1 METMMNPTM
10 RIANAP
16 CSWGALEFEGLA
28 GEPIGY
34 RQMLD
39 ELRETGYTGTELG
52 DWGFMPSEPAAL
64 RAELAG
70 RGLAMVGAF
79 VPVALKHAEAHADGA
94 ATAVKTARLLAAV
107 AERGGTPPVIVLA
120 DENGADPTRTR
131 NAGRVTPDLGL
142 SAGEWRVFAQGAEQV
157 ARSVRE
163 ESGLATVFHHHCA
176 GYVETPDEIA
186 RLLELT
192 DPGLLGLVFDTG
204 HYLFGAG
211 GAADQ
216 NVQAGLDRFGER
228 IWHMHFKDCHPGIA
242 AQSRAEGWDYFEAVR
257 RGVFCELG
265 QGAADFATATA
276 WLRARDYGGWIVV
289 EQDVLPGM
297 GAPKASAARNRAYLR
312 TIGL

>member
-1 METMMNPTM
+1 MEIKMESPI

-16 CSWGALEFEGLA
+16 CSWGALEFAGMA

-52 DWGFMPSEPAAL
+52 DWGFMPAEPAAL
-64 RAELAG
+64 RAELEQ
-70 RGLAMVGAF
+70 RELAMVGAF
-79 VPVALKHAEAHADGA
+79 VPVALKYAEAHADGA
-94 ATAVKTARLLAAV
+94 AEAVKVARLLAAV
-107 AERGGTPPVIVLA
+107 AEQDGRPPLIVLA
-120 DENGADPTRTR
+120 DANGSDPARTS

-142 SAGEWRVFAQGAEQV
+142 SAAEWQTFAYGAEQV
-157 ARSVRE
+157 ARAVRE
-163 ESGLATVFHHHCA
+163 TTGLATAFHHHCA

-192 DPGLLGLVFDTG
+192 DPALLGLVFDTG
-204 HYLFGAG
+204 HFLFGAA
-211 GAADQ
+211 GAEEQ
-216 NVQAGLDRFGER
+216 TVQAALDRFGER
-228 IWHMHFKDCHPGIA
+228 IWHMHFKDCHPRIA

-265 QGAADFATATA
+265 QGAADFAAATA
-276 WLRARDYGGWIVV
+276 WLRARDYRGWIVV

-297 GAPKASAARNRAYLR
+297 GAPKQSAARNRAYLR
-312 TIGL
+312 TLGL